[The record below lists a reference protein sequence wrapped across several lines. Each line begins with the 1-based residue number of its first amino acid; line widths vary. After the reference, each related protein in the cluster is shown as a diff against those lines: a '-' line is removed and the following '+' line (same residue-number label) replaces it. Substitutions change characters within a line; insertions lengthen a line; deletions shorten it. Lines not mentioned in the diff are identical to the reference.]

1 MKSANLLRYP
11 YSSSLRRT
19 LMYAALLGISGASH
33 LGAFNQSAQRVL
45 FSELVCRRGPA
56 RTDSPGDLLTYAHPE
71 IAFSA
76 FAQSA
81 SSFQLSANTMK
92 GAGNELSAEC

>member
-11 YSSSLRRT
+11 HPSSLRRT
-19 LMYAALLGISGASH
+19 LMYTSLLGISGGLH
-33 LGAFNQSAQRVL
+33 LDALGQPAQWVL

-56 RTDSPGDLLTYAHPE
+56 ATDSPGDLLTYAHPE

-76 FAQSA
+76 FALS
-81 SSFQLSANTMK
+81 SISFQLSANTMK
-92 GAGNELSAEC
+92 GAGNEPSAEC